1 MFDPNSAH
9 GCKNEAT
16 ALVVQ
21 PRRPAKRQL
30 DNQAAV
36 VAPSAKRSGAPSAA
50 SAKRSGAPSAKRSGG
65 QSEEAR
71 LRVAASAKRSGA
83 PSDEALLRMAA
94 AVPAIPAGK
103 TAQRDAASK
112 AMAGPPAHLAI
123 LPAEIAAPEKTP
135 AAKKNRGTPASA
147 AKEKLVATPPPD
159 KLKNLAPHAAT
170 AAKAKAKSNGKAKAK
185 CKGKGRGKGKAR
197 IGAMPPML
205 ALVGPG
211 AGAPPALSEHE
222 TMPPMSP
229 EILPPM
235 SPEVILITIIIPQTL
250 SMYSQHG
257 TLSMYS
263 QHGILISIIIII
275 PRWKSSSCR
284 PSMTFAMSNV
294 RAILAMRSQM
304 AGAKLSGS
312 VELRARTIARRRCS
326 KVKACPRRS

>member
-1 MFDPNSAH
+1 MFDHNSAH

-21 PRRPAKRQL
+21 PRRPAKRKL

-36 VAPSAKRSGAPSAA
+36 VAPSAKRSGAA
-50 SAKRSGAPSAKRSGG
+50 
-65 QSEEAR
+65 
-71 LRVAASAKRSGA
+71 
-83 PSDEALLRMAA
+83 SDEALLRMAA

-103 TAQRDAASK
+103 TAQRVAASK

-135 AAKKNRGTPASA
+135 AAKKHRGTPASA
-147 AKEKLVATPPPD
+147 AKEKLVATPPP
-159 KLKNLAPHAAT
+159 KELKKSAPHAAT
-170 AAKAKAKSNGKAKAK
+170 AAKAKAKSKGKGKAK

-197 IGAMPPML
+197 IGAMPPMS

-229 EILPPM
+229 DIIPTM

-250 SMYSQHG
+250 SMYSQPVSYTHL
-257 TLSMYS
+257 TLPTTPY
-263 QHGILISIIIII
+263 
-275 PRWKSSSCR
+275 
-284 PSMTFAMSNV
+284 V
-294 RAILAMRSQM
+294 
-304 AGAKLSGS
+304 
-312 VELRARTIARRRCS
+312 
-326 KVKACPRRS
+326 